1 MLWINTSQRAN
12 SQNSQ
17 LSLDDL
23 GKDLLQFGLILLD
36 FDAKFVAISKKAYP
50 NCNEYV
56 RGPSIW
62 SGSEKL
68 RRRAAARRPFR
79 VQGGVISRL

>member
-56 RGPSIW
+56 RSFGVVPQHAAH
-62 SGSEKL
+62 SGSK
-68 RRRAAARRPFR
+68 
-79 VQGGVISRL
+79 GV